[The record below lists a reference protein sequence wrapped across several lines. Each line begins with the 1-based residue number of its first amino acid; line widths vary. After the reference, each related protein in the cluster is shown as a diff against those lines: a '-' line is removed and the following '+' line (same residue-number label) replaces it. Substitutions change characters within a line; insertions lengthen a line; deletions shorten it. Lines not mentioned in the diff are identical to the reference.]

1 MTTQTYVQSN
11 TSIAFTVSSLSTL
24 ANVTYVTSTAAVDLT
39 AAVPLDDLLELA
51 VTVGSVSGNQQVLL
65 FVQVSVDG
73 GNYTSGPTSGTTV
86 TDQPDLYYVGR
97 VPCNTSSA
105 AHRGVFSLY
114 QALGFTPRYYK
125 PVVFNDSGAALTAGT
140 MSHTTVS
147 GNSA

>member
-1 MTTQTYVQSN
+1 MTTQTYVHSSS
-11 TSIAFTVSSLSTL
+11 SIAFTTTTLSSL
-24 ANVTYVTSTAAVDLT
+24 ANVTYVTSTAAVDLGT
-39 AAVPLDDLLELA
+39 PVPLDDLLELA

-73 GNYTSGPTSGTTV
+73 ANYTSGPTSGTTV

-97 VPCNTSSA
+97 VPCNTSSS

-114 QALGFTPRYYK
+114 QALGFVPRYYK

-140 MSHTTVS
+140 MSHTTVKGDS
-147 GNSA
+147 Q